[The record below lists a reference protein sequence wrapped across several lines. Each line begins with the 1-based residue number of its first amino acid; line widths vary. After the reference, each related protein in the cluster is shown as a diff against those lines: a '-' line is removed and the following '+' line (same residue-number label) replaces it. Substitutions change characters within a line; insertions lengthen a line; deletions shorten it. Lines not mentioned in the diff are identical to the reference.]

1 LLYFKNLH
9 ITKIFSMTEE
19 SRKSLPFE
27 PGTNKP
33 RPTVAKR
40 KPVIM
45 NKPERDSTAL
55 AASRIPDVVGKRMIT
70 RSVILSGTPT
80 VLGMLVFIG
89 SYFAITH
96 GIKLP
101 NVLVLLVSM
110 GCLGLGVLGLSYGI
124 LSASW
129 EEHQEGTWLG
139 LAEFKLNFG
148 RMKEGYQKSK
158 VLQKDLP

>member
-1 LLYFKNLH
+1 
-9 ITKIFSMTEE
+9 MTEE

-27 PGTNKP
+27 PGASKP
-33 RPTVAKR
+33 RPAIAKR

-45 NKPERDSTAL
+45 NKPERDPL
-55 AASRIPDVVGKRMIT
+55 AAGRIPDVVSKRMIA
-70 RSVILSGTPT
+70 RSAVLSGTPT
-80 VLGMLVFIG
+80 VSGMLVFIG

-101 NVLVLLVSM
+101 NVVVLLVSM

-129 EEHQEGTWLG
+129 EEDQDGTWLG
-139 LAEFKLNFG
+139 WSEFKLNFG

-158 VLQKDLP
+158 ELQKDLP

>member
-1 LLYFKNLH
+1 M
-9 ITKIFSMTEE
+9 SEE

-27 PGTNKP
+27 PGANKP
-33 RPTVAKR
+33 RPTAAKR

-45 NKPERDSTAL
+45 NKPGRDSTAL
-55 AASRIPDVVGKRMIT
+55 ESSRIPDVVGKRMIA
-70 RSVILSGTPT
+70 RSVVLCGVPT

-89 SYFAITH
+89 SYLAITH

-101 NVLVLLVSM
+101 NVVVLLVSM

-129 EEHQEGTWLG
+129 EENQDGSWLG

-148 RMKEGYQKSK
+148 RMKEGYKQSKS
-158 VLQKDLP
+158 LQRDLP

>member
-1 LLYFKNLH
+1 M
-9 ITKIFSMTEE
+9 SEE

-45 NKPERDSTAL
+45 NKPGRDSTAL
-55 AASRIPDVVGKRMIT
+55 ESSRIPDVVGKRMIA
-70 RSVILSGTPT
+70 RSVVLCGVPT

-89 SYFAITH
+89 SYLAITH

-101 NVLVLLVSM
+101 NVVVLLVSM

-129 EEHQEGTWLG
+129 EENQDGSWLG

-148 RMKEGYQKSK
+148 RMKEGYKQSKS
-158 VLQKDLP
+158 LQRDLP

>member
-1 LLYFKNLH
+1 
-9 ITKIFSMTEE
+9 MTEE

-45 NKPERDSTAL
+45 NQPERDVTAL
-55 AASRIPDVVGKRMIT
+55 AASRIPDLVGKRMIA
-70 RSVILSGTPT
+70 RSVVLSGVPT
-80 VLGMLVFIG
+80 VLGMVVFIG

-96 GIKLP
+96 GIKVP
-101 NVLVLLVSM
+101 NVVVLLVSM

-129 EEHQEGTWLG
+129 EEDRDGTWLG
-139 LAEFKLNFG
+139 LDEFKLNFG

>member
-1 LLYFKNLH
+1 M
-9 ITKIFSMTEE
+9 SEE

-27 PGTNKP
+27 PSANKL

-45 NKPERDSTAL
+45 NKPGRDSTAL
-55 AASRIPDVVGKRMIT
+55 ESSRIPDVVGKRMIA
-70 RSVILSGTPT
+70 RSVVLSGTPT
-80 VLGMLVFIG
+80 VLGMLVFVG

-101 NVLVLLVSM
+101 NVVVLLVSM

-129 EEHQEGTWLG
+129 EEYQEGSWLG

-148 RMKEGYQKSK
+148 RMKEGYKKSK
-158 VLQKDLP
+158 SLQRDLP

>member
-1 LLYFKNLH
+1 
-9 ITKIFSMTEE
+9 MTEE

-33 RPTVAKR
+33 RPPVAKR

-45 NKPERDSTAL
+45 NKPERDSSAL
-55 AASRIPDVVGKRMIT
+55 EASRIPDVVGKRMIA
-70 RSVILSGTPT
+70 RSVVLSGAPT

-89 SYFAITH
+89 SYFAIRY

-129 EEHQEGTWLG
+129 EEDQDGTWLG
-139 LAEFKLNFG
+139 LEEFKLNFG
-148 RMKEGYQKSK
+148 RMRAGYKKSNE
-158 VLQKDLP
+158 LRKDLP

>member
-1 LLYFKNLH
+1 
-9 ITKIFSMTEE
+9 MTEE

-27 PGTNKP
+27 PGASKP
-33 RPTVAKR
+33 RPAMAKR

-45 NKPERDSTAL
+45 NKPEHDPAAL
-55 AASRIPDVVGKRMIT
+55 AAGRIPDVVSKRMIA
-70 RSVILSGTPT
+70 RSAVLSGTPT
-80 VLGMLVFIG
+80 VSGMLVFIG

-101 NVLVLLVSM
+101 NVVVLLVSM

-129 EEHQEGTWLG
+129 EEDKNGTWLG
-139 LAEFKLNFG
+139 WSEFKLNFG
-148 RMKEGYQKSK
+148 RMKEGYKKSK
-158 VLQKDLP
+158 ELQKDLP